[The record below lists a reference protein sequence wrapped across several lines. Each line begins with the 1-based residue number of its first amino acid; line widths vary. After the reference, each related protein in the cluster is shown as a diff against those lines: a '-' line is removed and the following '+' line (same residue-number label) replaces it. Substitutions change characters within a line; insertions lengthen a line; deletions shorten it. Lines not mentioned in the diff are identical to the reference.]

1 MNKRKSICIMLV
13 MAMVLSLSAHVQAYA
28 QTVDKKEEEILEPR
42 YEHTFSTMAG
52 VSFIDGIAYVTG
64 NVSGYQSRTTK
75 INGFLYLQHKI
86 GSDWMIVKTW
96 SDSVNDW
103 CLDLAGEAKGLSS
116 GTYRVR
122 FVTYVYEGNEP
133 EEVIYISKEVVY
145 TKK

>member
-1 MNKRKSICIMLV
+1 MNKRKDICIILV
-13 MAMVLSLSAHVQAYA
+13 VAILLSLSTHIQAQA
-28 QTVDKKEEEILEPR
+28 QVIDRKEDEIFDPR
-42 YEHTFSTMAG
+42 YEHTMRTGAG
-52 VSFIDGIAYVTG
+52 VTFIDGIAYVTG
-64 NVSGYQSRTTK
+64 SVTGYQSRTTK

-103 CLDLAGEAKGLSS
+103 SLDLAGEAKGLSS

-122 FVTYVYEGNEP
+122 FVTYVYEGDEP